1 MTVIDIV
8 LTVFLIQLVLVV
20 AMTFGSLAWSLFEDT
35 NVGSAIS
42 EWIIAK
48 FKGEDEDETD

>member
-1 MTVIDIV
+1 MKLIDIL

-20 AMTFGSLAWSLFEDT
+20 GMTFGSLAWSMFEDT

-42 EWIIAK
+42 EWIISK
-48 FKGEDEDETD
+48 FKGDGEE